1 MSRTGASKSNT
12 ATKIFALLGILVII
26 SMLLFSVV
34 NQGPVAP

>member
-1 MSRTGASKSNT
+1 MSKIRASKSNT